1 MNQPSQT
8 AQRAGRFKLLL
19 IMAVFAA
26 PILAAGLLTLSG
38 WQPAG
43 KGNGLPVTPQRNF
56 DQEKLRVSLPD
67 GTAWAWRAAE
77 PQLTLVALPGP
88 DCASR
93 CVETLNK
100 MAAARVTL
108 NRNAPRLRL
117 LLLADAPRAGKV
129 QDGAW
134 QPDGNADFQWRLGA
148 DADGKLAAWRAGEPD
163 SVSALL
169 VESNGTALA
178 YYPAGFDPTGLRKDL
193 QKVIR

>member
-1 MNQPSQT
+1 MNQSSQT
-8 AQRAGRFKLLL
+8 AQRAGRLKLLL
-19 IMAVFAA
+19 IMTVFAA

-43 KGNGLPVTPQRNF
+43 KGYGQPVSPQRNF
-56 DQEKLRVSLPD
+56 AQENLRVTLPD
-67 GTAWAWRAAE
+67 GTAWAWRAE
-77 PQLTLVALPGP
+77 DPQLTLVALPGP
-88 DCASR
+88 GCAAR
-93 CVETLNK
+93 CLDGLTK
-100 MAAARVTL
+100 IAAARITL

-117 LLLADAPRAGKV
+117 LYVGEPPADADR
-129 QDGAW
+129 DGMK
-134 QPDGNADFQWRLGA
+134 NYWRMGS
-148 DADGKLAAWRAGEPD
+148 DADGKLAAWRPAAPD

>member
-26 PILAAGLLTLSG
+26 PMLAAGLLTLSG

-43 KGNGLPVTPQRNF
+43 KAYGQPVTPQRNF
-56 DQEKLRVSLPD
+56 AQENLRVVLDD
-67 GTAWAWRAAE
+67 GQAWAWRAE
-77 PQLTLVALPGP
+77 QPQLTLVALPGP
-88 DCASR
+88 GCAKQ
-93 CVETLNK
+93 CLDGLTK
-100 MAAARVTL
+100 IAAARITL

-117 LLLADAPRAGKV
+117 LYVGEPPADAER
-129 QDGAW
+129 DGMK
-134 QPDGNADFQWRLGA
+134 NYWRIGS
-148 DADGKLAAWRAGEPD
+148 DVEGRLAAWRPSAPD

-178 YYPAGFDPTGLRKDL
+178 YYPVDFDPTGLRKDL